1 MICISTGY
9 PIVPLST
16 TYTLL
21 LASLSP
27 SLIEDWRRSSS
38 NSSSRHRRSRR
49 QQLRQHRH
57 RHDEV
62 YAVGQ
67 SELVNG

>member
-38 NSSSRHRRSRR
+38 SSRYRRSRR
-49 QQLRQHRH
+49 QQRRRHRH

>member
-21 LASLSP
+21 LALLSP

-38 NSSSRHRRSRR
+38 SSRYRRSRR
-49 QQLRQHRH
+49 QQRRQHRH